1 MKYIQLN
8 DTDLNVSRICLG
20 TAGFGDKTDQEKS
33 FEILDDFVRA
43 GGNFIDTANVYCKWL
58 EGHGNC
64 SEQIIGRWLKARG
77 ARGKVIVATK
87 GAHYSFENP
96 GRSRVNRE
104 DIRADLDESL
114 RTLGTEVIDFYWLH
128 RDDPEKPVEEIVD
141 ILEEMQKEGRI
152 RYFGFSNYR
161 TDRLKALE
169 QCLKER
175 KKSGVTAVSNQWS
188 LAGINPGGNTN
199 PDPTRV
205 EFSREEYRWHC
216 ETGAASIPF
225 SSTAMGFFSKL
236 QKMGVP
242 YTDEEV
248 DASWIQEK
256 ESQIA
261 DLSESMKKSY
271 WNETNLR
278 TYQKL
283 LKLQKETGDSLQSL
297 SLAYFFHQPF
307 QTVPVTGVSSPIQL
321 KDVLAACDID
331 LEPEL
336 FGVWVTAGGGL

>member
-128 RDDPEKPVEEIVD
+128 RDDPEKPVEEIVN

-175 KKSGVTAVSNQWS
+175 KKAALRQYLISGAWQES
-188 LAGINPGGNTN
+188 I
-199 PDPTRV
+199 RV
-205 EFSREEYRWHC
+205 EIPIRILHLWSFPGRNTGGTVRQVRLPFRFHPRQWDFSQNFRKWEFHIRMKRWMHPGC
-216 ETGAASIPF
+216 RRKSHR
-225 SSTAMGFFSKL
+225 L
-236 QKMGVP
+236 Q
-242 YTDEEV
+242 
-248 DASWIQEK
+248 IF
-256 ESQIA
+256 
-261 DLSESMKKSY
+261 
-271 WNETNLR
+271 
-278 TYQKL
+278 QK
-283 LKLQKETGDSLQSL
+283 
-297 SLAYFFHQPF
+297 A
-307 QTVPVTGVSSPIQL
+307 
-321 KDVLAACDID
+321 
-331 LEPEL
+331 
-336 FGVWVTAGGGL
+336 

>member
-1 MKYIQLN
+1 M
-8 DTDLNVSRICLG
+8 
-20 TAGFGDKTDQEKS
+20 
-33 FEILDDFVRA
+33 
-43 GGNFIDTANVYCKWL
+43 
-58 EGHGNC
+58 
-64 SEQIIGRWLKARG
+64 
-77 ARGKVIVATK
+77 
-87 GAHYSFENP
+87 
-96 GRSRVNRE
+96 
-104 DIRADLDESL
+104 
-114 RTLGTEVIDFYWLH
+114 
-128 RDDPEKPVEEIVD
+128 
-141 ILEEMQKEGRI
+141 
-152 RYFGFSNYR
+152 
-161 TDRLKALE
+161 E

-199 PDPTRV
+199 PDPTLV

-248 DASWIQEK
+248 DASW
-256 ESQIA
+256 
-261 DLSESMKKSY
+261 MKKSY

-336 FGVWVTAGGGL
+336 FGGWVTAGGGL

>member
-77 ARGKVIVATK
+77 AREKVIVATK

-175 KKSGVTAVSNQWS
+175 KKAALRQYPISGAWQES
-188 LAGINPGGNTN
+188 I
-199 PDPTRV
+199 RV
-205 EFSREEYRWHC
+205 EIPIRTLHLWSFPGRNTGGTVRQVRLPFRFHPRQWDFSQNFRKWEFHIRMKRWMHPGC
-216 ETGAASIPF
+216 RRKSHR
-225 SSTAMGFFSKL
+225 L
-236 QKMGVP
+236 Q
-242 YTDEEV
+242 
-248 DASWIQEK
+248 IF
-256 ESQIA
+256 
-261 DLSESMKKSY
+261 
-271 WNETNLR
+271 
-278 TYQKL
+278 QK
-283 LKLQKETGDSLQSL
+283 
-297 SLAYFFHQPF
+297 A
-307 QTVPVTGVSSPIQL
+307 
-321 KDVLAACDID
+321 
-331 LEPEL
+331 
-336 FGVWVTAGGGL
+336 